1 MLKELSTKLQIIFEK
16 KLLVLKMFNFDEVLQ
31 VLLNEKIIDFKDSCL
46 LILDNE
52 ELIYYYSFIL
62 PFI

>member
-1 MLKELSTKLQIIFEK
+1 
-16 KLLVLKMFNFDEVLQ
+16 MFNFDEVLQ